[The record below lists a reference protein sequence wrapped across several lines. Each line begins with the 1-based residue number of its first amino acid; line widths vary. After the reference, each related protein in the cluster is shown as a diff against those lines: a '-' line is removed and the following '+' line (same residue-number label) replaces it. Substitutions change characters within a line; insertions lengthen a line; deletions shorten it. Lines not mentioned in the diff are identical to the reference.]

1 MQIVKQVLHYSQK
14 KFIVNAIPIV
24 DVEMRLAR
32 GRMNEYGRTLVR
44 FPEGGNCYVQQNVSE
59 CNHADEG
66 CQQSADRCD

>member
-32 GRMNEYGRTLVR
+32 GR
-44 FPEGGNCYVQQNVSE
+44 
-59 CNHADEG
+59 DE
-66 CQQSADRCD
+66 SIWEAAARAP